1 MKLEFDIELKN
12 KHWVVTV
19 YVLEEI
25 FGDKQLFR
33 EPLNEAQYA
42 QMADWCQTVF
52 QTDRRPNRAKRSSY
66 DSFQFKSK
74 RDLDW
79 FILHWSSVDILFN

>member
-12 KHWVVTV
+12 KYWVVTV

-33 EPLNEAQYA
+33 EPLNEVQYA